1 MGVSNPDCAGNFTF
15 YEMSGLEFFRKYH
28 EHKSNC
34 PKLGLE
40 LFLLVRRLKSIA
52 RCSSRHGGFGD
63 FLSLM
68 EEAMSITL
76 IVFVLII
83 VLFGFD
89 STRQVK
95 NRRQR
100 NRLREAS

>member
-1 MGVSNPDCAGNFTF
+1 M
-15 YEMSGLEFFRKYH
+15 
-28 EHKSNC
+28 
-34 PKLGLE
+34 E

-52 RCSSRHGGFGD
+52 RCSSGYGGFGD
-63 FLSLM
+63 FLSM
-68 EEAMSITL
+68 MKEAMSTTL

-95 NRRQR
+95 TRRQR
-100 NRLREAS
+100 SRLREASQPFT